1 MKGFF
6 KKGFIPKGKDEVK
19 KVEEEPETIS
29 NSLVSILEMSWI
41 AMLLQVNKY
50 LAKLTFLKIDRGCI
64 S

>member
-19 KVEEEPETIS
+19 KAEEPETIS
-29 NSLVSILEMSWI
+29 NSLVSILEMSLI

-50 LAKLTFLKIDRGCI
+50 SAKLTLLKIDRGCI

>member
-29 NSLVSILEMSWI
+29 NSLVSILEMSLI

-50 LAKLTFLKIDRGCI
+50 SAKLTLLKIDRGCI

>member
-41 AMLLQVNKY
+41 AMLL
-50 LAKLTFLKIDRGCI
+50 
-64 S
+64 